1 MTTDDKAEQA
11 WFAWYDGVCG
21 DLSTRRVGIE
31 LGRDSGYIDRNLKT
45 FPPNVDA
52 VLVFAHAFE
61 QNPAQA
67 LIMAG
72 ALTPG
77 EVLGAAMTLDMDKA
91 SMPELVDLI
100 GTATD
105 TLRLRVHTTE
115 KSSAGQ
121 EDSDVTSVTSPTIDA
136 SQNLSVGSR
145 TTGGDGRRG
154 RGRLSTADEV
164 RRGFLR

>member
-1 MTTDDKAEQA
+1 MSTDERAGAA
-11 WFAWYDGVCG
+11 WFDWYDQVCG

-31 LGRDSGYIDRNLKT
+31 MGKDSGYVDRNLKVYR
-45 FPPNVDA
+45 PNVDA
-52 VLVFAHAFE
+52 VLLFAHAFE

-77 EVLGAAMTLDMDKA
+77 EVLGAAMMLDMDRA

-105 TLRLRVHTTE
+105 TLRLRVQVAE
-115 KSSAGQ
+115 KNSAGQ
-121 EDSDVTSVTSPTIDA
+121 GDSAVTSVTRATTDT
-136 SQNLSVGSR
+136 SQDLSVGS
-145 TTGGDGRRG
+145 GKDGESRRGG
-154 RGRLSTADEV
+154 RGRRSTADEV
-164 RRGFLR
+164 REGFLR